1 MRQRVLLASNRGP
14 FSYWFGA
21 DGTLI
26 GRRGGGGLI
35 SGMTPGVAAVAAQ
48 AEVIW
53 ICAAFTD
60 ADRAAAHQFAAGSE
74 GPAGAPA
81 TLGAPG
87 TRIAGDVR
95 VRMLDIPRG
104 TFRRA
109 YDNVANSALWFVH
122 HMLFD
127 TPHQP
132 LFGREFRR
140 DWESY
145 LAYNQAFADALA
157 EQALAEGARP
167 EQALPAGM
175 RVLIQDYHLSLAPR
189 LLRERLGNAARDIDV
204 FPTTFT

>member
-26 GRRGGGGLI
+26 GRPGGGGLI

-60 ADRAAAHQFAAGSE
+60 ADRAAAHQFATGSE

-87 TRIAGDVR
+87 TRIAGDVP
-95 VRMLDIPRG
+95 VRMLNIPRD
-104 TFRRA
+104 TFHRA

-132 LFGREFRR
+132 LFDREFRR
-140 DWESY
+140 DWES
-145 LAYNQAFADALA
+145 
-157 EQALAEGARP
+157 
-167 EQALPAGM
+167 
-175 RVLIQDYHLSLAPR
+175 
-189 LLRERLGNAARDIDV
+189 
-204 FPTTFT
+204 

>member
-21 DGTLI
+21 EGTLI

-60 ADRAAAHQFAAGSE
+60 ADRAAAHRWGAGSE
-74 GPAGAPA
+74 DPADPPA
-81 TLGAPG
+81 TLGTRG
-87 TRIAGDVR
+87 TRIAGDVP
-95 VRMLDIPRG
+95 VRMLDIPRD
-104 TFRRA
+104 TFHRA
-109 YDNVANSALWFVH
+109 YNNVANSALWFVH

-127 TPHQP
+127 TPYQP
-132 LFGREFRR
+132 VFGREFRR

-157 EQALAEGARP
+157 EEALAGARG
-167 EQALPAGM
+167 AG
-175 RVLIQDYHLSLAPR
+175 RSSRRALAP
-189 LLRERLGNAARDIDV
+189 
-204 FPTTFT
+204 